1 MKETLLNHICCPV
14 CHHLLTLSRQET
26 QQDHILEGN
35 LYCSGCGENYPIH
48 KGMPYLI
55 SDTNLEQFKATEREG
70 WVKIWQKKGMYENA
84 DLELSHQL
92 PYVGGVWTD
101 VARVFDIALNEMN
114 LTGKEMVLDIGA
126 GQGWASRYFA
136 EKGCTAI
143 ALDIVADEKF
153 GLGRSW
159 AIMERANTYFEPLL
173 GDGERLPFPEN
184 RFDFVFF
191 CGALHHFVHFEHVLK
206 QVYRVLKPGGRVIA
220 VGEPA
225 ISLFKT
231 EAEMQVL
238 FEETEVGIVERRP
251 KVYQYKRALA
261 QAGFKRVEVDTLET
275 YQATPA
281 NLRHWVKT
289 STTPLTRGIRTRFV
303 PLALLGMSLASVLP
317 PQQQGWWAMNLLGG
331 NTLLRGTK

>member
-1 MKETLLNHICCPV
+1 MKTTLLNFICCPI
-14 CHHLLTLSRQET
+14 CHHELTLQEHEVV
-26 QQDHILEGN
+26 DDRVLEGN
-35 LYCSGCGENYPIH
+35 LSCPHCGENYPVH

-70 WVKIWQKKGMYENA
+70 WVKIWEKKGMYEKA

-92 PYVGGVWTD
+92 PYVGGMWTD
-101 VARVFDIALNEMN
+101 VARVFDMALQEMN
-114 LTGKEMVLDIGA
+114 LTGKETILDIGA

-184 RFDFVFF
+184 TFDYVFF
-191 CGALHHFVHFEHVLK
+191 CGALHHFVHFERVLA
-206 QVYRVLKPGGRVIA
+206 QVYRVLKPGGRIIA
-220 VGEPA
+220 AGEPA

-231 EAEMQVL
+231 EAEIQAL
-238 FEETEVGIVERRP
+238 LDEPEEGIVERRP
-251 KVYQYKRALA
+251 KAYQYKKALV
-261 QAGFKRVEVDTLET
+261 QAGFQKVEVDILET
-275 YQATPA
+275 YKATPGA
-281 NLRHWVKT
+281 VRNWVWRAAQVLPNT
-289 STTPLTRGIRTRFV
+289 IRTRYK
-303 PLALLGMSLASVLP
+303 PLALGGMLFALILP
-317 PQQQGWWAMNLLGG
+317 QKQCGWLAMNLNGG
-331 NTLLRGTK
+331 NTFLRGKK